1 MNKMGYSLLGLHL
14 ELEEPYQSVVGN
26 VTVIIPIY
34 GEGETGPMIDIMAKK
49 IRKLCCGRNPVLEST
64 SLEVK

>member
-49 IRKLCCGRNPVLEST
+49 IRKLCCG
-64 SLEVK
+64 